1 MLAHQIE
8 GFRQELNFR
17 DLGGYRTG
25 DGREIRRGLLLRGAA
40 PGDMTEEEQERL
52 CHMGI
57 RTIVDFRSQGEREEN
72 PDPPFPDIANVHLC
86 AMTGADGR
94 EIDYSPSMLFRTAL
108 RFKGRNKIRALMEY
122 CYEIIPFSNKA
133 YQKMFRLLLEEQT
146 PVLLHCTAGKD
157 RTGVAAILI
166 LLALDVAEET
176 ILDDYMLTN
185 EYRRSLLE
193 GVYDSHRLLDRMS
206 TNAHAFFTIQQ
217 GVIRSGAESM
227 LEAIYRRYPD
237 TDTFLEEEYGIGP
250 LEKKHLKELYTV
262 ERR

>member
-1 MLAHQIE
+1 
-8 GFRQELNFR
+8 
-17 DLGGYRTG
+17 
-25 DGREIRRGLLLRGAA
+25 
-40 PGDMTEEEQERL
+40 
-52 CHMGI
+52 
-57 RTIVDFRSQGEREEN
+57 
-72 PDPPFPDIANVHLC
+72 
-86 AMTGADGR
+86 MTGADGR

-237 TDTFLEEEYGIGP
+237 TDTFLEKEYGIGP

>member
-133 YQKMFRLLLEEQT
+133 YQKMFRLLL
-146 PVLLHCTAGKD
+146 L
-157 RTGVAAILI
+157 
-166 LLALDVAEET
+166 
-176 ILDDYMLTN
+176 
-185 EYRRSLLE
+185 
-193 GVYDSHRLLDRMS
+193 
-206 TNAHAFFTIQQ
+206 
-217 GVIRSGAESM
+217 
-227 LEAIYRRYPD
+227 
-237 TDTFLEEEYGIGP
+237 
-250 LEKKHLKELYTV
+250 
-262 ERR
+262 

>member
-1 MLAHQIE
+1 MLVHQID

-17 DLGGYRTG
+17 DLGGYRTR
-25 DGREIRRGLLLRGAA
+25 DGREIRRGHLLRGGA
-40 PGDMTEEEQERL
+40 PGDMTKEEQERL
-52 CHMGI
+52 CQMGI
-57 RTIVDFRSQGEREEN
+57 RTIVDFRSQGEREGY

-86 AMTGADGR
+86 AMTSADGR

-108 RFKGRNKIRALMEY
+108 RFKGRDKIRSLMEY
-122 CYEIIPFSNKA
+122 CYEIIPFGNRA

-146 PVLLHCTAGKD
+146 PIVLHCTAGKD

-185 EYRRSLLE
+185 TYRKSLLE
-193 GVYDSHRLLDRMS
+193 EVYGSHRLLDRMS
-206 TNAHAFFTIQQ
+206 SNAHTFFTIQQ

-227 LEAIYRRYPD
+227 LEAIDRRYPD
-237 TDTFLEEEYGIGP
+237 ADTFLEKEYGIGSR
-250 LEKKHLKELYTV
+250 EKKRLKELYTV
-262 ERR
+262 ESR

>member
-176 ILDDYMLTN
+176 
-185 EYRRSLLE
+185 
-193 GVYDSHRLLDRMS
+193 
-206 TNAHAFFTIQQ
+206 HAFFTIQQ

-237 TDTFLEEEYGIGP
+237 TDTFLEKEYGIGP